1 MHHAPGALEVDS
13 LTKRY
18 GTQVALDGM
27 SFSVSPGEVFGFV
40 GSNGAGKTTTM
51 RIAGRLR
58 GDPPG
63 GGAVGRAS
71 EVHRKPPR
79 LAVIYP

>member
-51 RIAGRLR
+51 RIG
-58 GDPPG
+58 GGGG
-63 GGAVGRAS
+63 GGARRRAAGGRRAT
-71 EVHRKPPR
+71 RRPDTPT
-79 LAVIYP
+79 

>member
-51 RIAGRLR
+51 RIAGGFGGAPPR
-58 GDPPG
+58 GWSRGGVRERNPHTSRG
-63 GGAVGRAS
+63 GG
-71 EVHRKPPR
+71 
-79 LAVIYP
+79 Y